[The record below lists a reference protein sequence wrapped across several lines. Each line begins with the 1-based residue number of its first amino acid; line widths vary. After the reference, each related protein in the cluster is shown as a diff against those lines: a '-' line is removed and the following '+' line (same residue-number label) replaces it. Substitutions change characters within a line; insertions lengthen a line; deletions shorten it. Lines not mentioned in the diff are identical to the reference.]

1 MKENILGLHHITAIA
16 GNPQKNYDFYTKV
29 LGLRMVKK
37 TVNFDAPDTYHFYYG
52 NEQGT
57 PGTILT
63 FFSWEQIGQGFTG
76 TGMAKEIGYSVPD
89 GSLDFWKERFKQFN
103 ISFVEKAERFG
114 EEFLSFID
122 KDGLNFSLIV
132 SKIAD
137 ERKAWETKEIGK
149 ESAIKG
155 FQGITLSLKKID
167 KTAKVL
173 TDILGYRLL
182 SQEGN
187 RFRFITDAVPNASIV
202 DLLENPDSTPGRNA
216 IGTIHHLAF
225 RVANEN
231 IQMEYREKILSNGLQ
246 ITPKIDRNY
255 FYSVYFHEPGGILFE
270 IATDN
275 PGFAVDEPLSE
286 LGTHLKLPKQFEHAR
301 VEIEKVLTP
310 LKVIE

>member
-63 FFSWEQIGQGFTG
+63 FFSWENIGRGFTG
-76 TGMAKEIGYSVPD
+76 VGMAEEIGYSVPY
-89 GSLDFWKERFKQFN
+89 GSLDFWQERFKQLN
-103 ISFVEKAERFG
+103 IAFAGKNERFG
-114 EEFLSFID
+114 EEYLSFID
-122 KDGLNFSLIV
+122 GDGLNSSLIIP
-132 SKIAD
+132 KIAD
-137 ERKAWETKEIGK
+137 ERKSWETKEIGK
-149 ESAIKG
+149 DFAIKG

-173 TDILGYRLL
+173 TDILGYRLM
-182 SQEGN
+182 SQEDN
-187 RFRFITDAVPNASIV
+187 RYRFITDSVQSASIV
-202 DLLENPDSTPGRNA
+202 DLLENADGAAGRNA

-231 IQMEYREKILSNGLQ
+231 IQMEYREKILSSGLQ

-255 FYSVYFHEPGGILFE
+255 FYSVYFHEPGGVLFE

-275 PGFAVDEPLSE
+275 PGFTVDEPLSE

-301 VEIEKVLTP
+301 VEIERVLTP
-310 LKVIE
+310 LKSN